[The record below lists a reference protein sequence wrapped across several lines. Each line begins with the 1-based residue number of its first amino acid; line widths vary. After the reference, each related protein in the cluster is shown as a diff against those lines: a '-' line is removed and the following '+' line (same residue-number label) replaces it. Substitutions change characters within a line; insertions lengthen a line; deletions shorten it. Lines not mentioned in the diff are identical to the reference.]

1 MYEKTMAETRTM
13 TLQEVGLLVKLL
25 RDAHGWTQ
33 ETLAEISGLTTRTI
47 QRVETGDSA
56 SAETRRALARAFQ
69 LEDIDTFNKPYEFKS
84 EEDLKKET
92 EDFKRTYLTL
102 DVSIADKGAQL
113 AVLAETCGIWSF
125 NQQGGIEINDEA
137 DEAAA
142 ELFDYLQEY
151 GDCADLYSHS
161 QKRGVHD
168 DLGALIDRLT
178 VAGYSVC
185 FARRDTKLTNESWQ
199 DKRPWEVSIGYVF
212 LALAGKEPK
221 TVAVPKAVKFN

>member
-1 MYEKTMAETRTM
+1 MREQTMAETRTM
-13 TLQEVGLLVKLL
+13 TLQEVGLLVKIL
-25 RDAHGWTQ
+25 REAHGWTQ
-33 ETLAEISGLTTRTI
+33 ETMAEISGLTTRTI
-47 QRVETGDSA
+47 QRVENGDSA

-69 LEDIDTFNKPYEFKS
+69 LEDLDTFNKPHEFKS
-84 EEDLKKET
+84 EEDLKKEA

-102 DVSIADKGAQL
+102 DVGIAEKGAQL
-113 AVLAETCGIWSF
+113 AALAEACGIWSF
-125 NQQGGIEINDEA
+125 NQQEGIEINDEA

-161 QKRGVHD
+161 QKRGVHS
-168 DLGALIDRLT
+168 DLGALIDRLKA
-178 VAGYSVC
+178 AGYSVC
-185 FARRDTKLTNESWQ
+185 FARWDTKLTNESWQ